1 MSLSEDPLY
10 CLLNGKAPGYYSII
24 VLAGNI
30 WLFSQISWETERAV
44 QVLSLC
50 EQLKT
55 AILRTVYIQ
64 CQSTPG
70 RSEPIVHPL
79 SVASTVL
86 HSNNRAEI

>member
-10 CLLNGKAPGYYSII
+10 CLVNGKAPGYYSII
-24 VLAGNI
+24 LLAGDI

-44 QVLSLC
+44 QC
-50 EQLKT
+50 AGLKT

-79 SVASTVL
+79 SMASTLL
-86 HSNNRAEI
+86 HPNSTEI